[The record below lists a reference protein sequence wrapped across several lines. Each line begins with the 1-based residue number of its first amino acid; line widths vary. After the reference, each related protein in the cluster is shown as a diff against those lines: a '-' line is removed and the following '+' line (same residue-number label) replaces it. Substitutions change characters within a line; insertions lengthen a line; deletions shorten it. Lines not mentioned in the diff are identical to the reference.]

1 MSGIAPNNDVLN
13 WGRVGRLLSKLQSL
27 ADGLPV
33 VQRLNTYGD
42 SIVQILSAKQHGL
55 NDEGTYFTTR
65 TPTVGTGLATTAT
78 PTTYVNTNAF
88 LCITNVNPPGGK
100 NLWLD
105 YISLGCTAPGTAG
118 TALQAVT
125 AIDTIPRYSSG
136 ATGGGYGTNLA
147 AILQG
152 PATNNTNL
160 PYGGSSALVY
170 AGPLVVVAPGPSARV
185 LSNPWLRRQI
195 PVINDRYLLNFG
207 QSDMPTAGASGVAQ
221 ATALD
226 ASIPHAPVCIGPGG
240 SFLLTL
246 VLPSQS
252 AASSYEV
259 EVGHIER

>member
-1 MSGIAPNNDVLN
+1 MSGIGPNNDVLS
-13 WGRVGRLLSKLQSL
+13 WGKVGRLLRNLATL
-27 ADGLPV
+27 ADGAPA
-33 VQRLNTYGD
+33 VQRFSPYGAAFCEII
-42 SIVQILSAKQHGL
+42 SSKQHVA
-55 NDEGTYFTTR
+55 NDEGAYFTTR

-88 LCITNVNPPGGK
+88 LCITNANPVGGK
-100 NLWLD
+100 NIWLD
-105 YISLGCTAPGTAG
+105 YIALGVTAGGTAG

-125 AIDTIPRYSSG
+125 ALDNIARYSSG

-152 PATNNTNL
+152 PAANNSNV
-160 PYGGSSALVY
+160 PFGGSSALIY
-170 AGPLVVVAPGPSARV
+170 AGPLVVVAPGPNARI

-195 PVINDRYLLNFG
+195 PVVNDRYLLNFA
-207 QSDMPTAGASGVAQ
+207 QSDLAATGASGVAQ

-226 ASIPHAPVCIGPGG
+226 TTVPHAPVCIGPGG